1 MNYKN
6 ALGTMGKTTS
16 SDGMKKLQQKRK
28 ADPEYNKEK
37 FKEKERKRIVKYR
50 KRE

>member
-6 ALGTMGKTTS
+6 ELEAMGKTS
-16 SDGMKKLQQKRK
+16 SDGIKKLQHKRK

-50 KRE
+50 KKK